1 MLARPQAELAVPG
14 ECEPNTVS
22 VLGESVHG
30 TDAEGQE
37 GLWAQ
42 LGRTAL

>member
-42 LGRTAL
+42 LGWTAL